1 MNPTQTDLPEAILSV
16 LAQRR
21 AGGSICPSEV
31 ARQVGGANWRN
42 WMEPVR
48 QAARKLA
55 QDGRLR
61 VTQKDATLSPTEPWQ
76 GAIRFRLPG

>member
-1 MNPTQTDLPEAILSV
+1 MNPANIDLSNAILTL

-31 ARQVGGANWRN
+31 ARLVGGADWRN

-61 VTQKDATLSPTEPWQ
+61 VTQKDATLSPTEPWH
-76 GAIRFRLPG
+76 GAIRFRLPD